1 VPSPDEADTDRVA
14 DIWVLHVDLDQ
25 FFASVEVLRRPEL
38 RGKPVVV
45 GGSGDPTQARTVVA
59 TASRE
64 AREFGVHSGMPIRLA
79 ARRCPDAVFLPADM
93 PAYERASARIMS
105 TLRAFPVLV
114 QVEGLDEA
122 FVGGDIDDP
131 QRLAADLKAAVHDQA
146 GLTCAVGIG
155 RNKHQAKIAAR
166 FAKKLPAGIA
176 TLTDE
181 TWMPE
186 MGRRPVGDLWG
197 VGPKTAKKLAE
208 LGLPTIAELA
218 AADLDT
224 LLQRFPP
231 RAARWLS
238 DIARG
243 GGDTEVVTE
252 PWVARSRSKEVTF
265 ARDLTERADVEE
277 QLAVLARAL
286 GTEVFAA
293 GRRVIRVGVKVRS
306 SSFFTQTREAKLR
319 GGPTTDLDVI
329 CAAALSVLEK
339 FELKRPVR
347 LLGVRADLEL
357 DDVGE
362 PGFGVGQIP
371 RVNADNSRH

>member
-1 VPSPDEADTDRVA
+1 MADTSQVA

-64 AREFGVHSGMPIRLA
+64 ARAFGVHSGMPIRLA
-79 ARRCPDAVFLPADM
+79 HRKCPDAVFLPSDM
-93 PAYERASARIMS
+93 PAYQEASTRVMA
-105 TLRAFPVLV
+105 TLRAFPVRLEV
-114 QVEGLDEA
+114 QGLDEA

-131 QRLAADLKAAVHDQA
+131 QKLAADLRAAVLDQV
-146 GLTCAVGIG
+146 GLTCAIGIG
-155 RNKHQAKIAAR
+155 RNKNQAKIAAR
-166 FAKKLPAGIA
+166 FAKKDPAAIA
-176 TLTDE
+176 TLTDQ
-181 TWMPE
+181 TWMPV
-186 MGRRPVGDLWG
+186 MGPRPVGDLWG
-197 VGPKTAKKLAE
+197 VGPKTVAKLDE

-218 AADLDT
+218 AADLET
-224 LLQRFPP
+224 LAQRFPV

-238 DIARG
+238 VIASG

-265 ARDLTERADVEE
+265 ARDLTERTEVEE
-277 QLAVLARAL
+277 QLVILARAL
-286 GTEVFAA
+286 GEEVAAA
-293 GRRVIRVGVKVRS
+293 GRQVIRVGVKVRS

-329 CAAALSVLEK
+329 SDAALAVLTK

-347 LLGVRADLEL
+347 LLGVRADLHL
-357 DDVGE
+357 DD
-362 PGFGVGQIP
+362 
-371 RVNADNSRH
+371 